1 MPAPIS
7 VVIPTLNAQD
17 ALGQSLPALVEG
29 LNAGLIRDLI
39 ISDAGST
46 DYTHKISDEV
56 GAVWVVGAPSRGGQ
70 IARGI
75 AMAKGDWILVLHA
88 DTVLPVGW
96 AEACADHMQKYQA
109 GYFDLRFDQR
119 GVMPWLVSRWVWLR
133 SRWLTLPYGDQALL
147 ISRATLDDIGGYPDL
162 PLMEDVAL
170 ARRLRALLRPIG
182 MTVTT
187 SAEKYRRRGWLR
199 QGTRNLSM
207 LVRFLAGADPKKLYN
222 RYYPKA

>member
-17 ALGQSLPALVEG
+17 ALSNSLPALIEG

-46 DYTHKISDEV
+46 DYTHKIADEV

-70 IARGI
+70 IVRGI
-75 AMAKGDWILVLHA
+75 AMAKGEWVLVLHA

-96 AEACADHMQKYQA
+96 AEACAEHMQKHQA

-119 GVMPWLVSRWVWLR
+119 GVMPRLVAGWVWLR
-133 SRWLTLPYGDQALL
+133 SRWLKLPYGDQAILM
-147 ISRATLDDIGGYPDL
+147 SRAMLEGIGGYPDL

-170 ARRLRALLRPIG
+170 ARRLRGALLPIG

-187 SAEKYRRRGWLR
+187 SAEKYRRRGWVR

-207 LVRFLAGADPKKLYN
+207 LMRFLAGADPEKLYS